1 MIDAILCLVA
11 GIAAASWGLLMA
23 GIGTIIQRCRKA
35 QKQDRQAR
43 LDKERDY
50 NGE

>member
-1 MIDAILCLVA
+1 MIDVILCLGAV
-11 GIAAASWGLLMA
+11 IVTVASWGLLMT

-35 QKQDRQAR
+35 QKQDRRAR

-50 NGE
+50 NR

>member
-1 MIDAILCLVA
+1 MIDAILCLGAAVA
-11 GIAAASWGLLMA
+11 MAVGWGLLMT

-35 QKQDRQAR
+35 QKQDRRAR

-50 NGE
+50 NR